1 VKTAL
6 NLGVGLVRVGIV
18 VAGLRTGVIGVAVGG
33 SVGVAVGA
41 AINEKQKNL
50 SLCFVINAP
59 LEKRF
64 QKHPP

>member
-1 VKTAL
+1 L

-18 VAGLRTGVIGVAVGG
+18 VAGLRTGVMGVAVGG

-64 QKHPP
+64 QKRPP